1 MGSTN
6 PALSMISRVSV
17 LLSILACTTAQLCN
31 TVQNPIKRDEGEGP
45 WNVSRVERGSNGR
58 NGRLVPVTQGAAHPL
73 PGTFYEGD
81 SYVMQYSVR
90 KGRKPDV
97 IYFWQG
103 SKSSRWEKGASA
115 ILTVDLDNKNGGV
128 AKQARVDM
136 NQEPEHFLNI
146 FNGTFVT
153 LMGGV
158 EREEVEQD
166 KDGVMLFRVRAECN
180 SVGDKKPL
188 VRTNQVEEKKTNINN
203 EDVFILDTPKKLF
216 MFVGKNASPEE
227 KVTAIKCA
235 KSLFPKKSPDVSEGA
250 QPSKEFLASLKP

>member
-1 MGSTN
+1 MGSHSQAVSMTTQ
-6 PALSMISRVSV
+6 ATVILS
-17 LLSILACTTAQLCN
+17 LLASAAAQLCS
-31 TVQNPIKRDEGEGP
+31 TVQDPIKRDEGLGP
-45 WNVSRVERGSNGR
+45 WNVSRVERSGNGR
-58 NGRLVPVTQGAAHPL
+58 NGRLVPVDGSHPL
-73 PGTFYEGD
+73 PHAFYEGD
-81 SYVMQYSVR
+81 SYVLQYSVR

>member
-1 MGSTN
+1 MGSHK
-6 PALSMISRVSV
+6 PAVGMIGHTSI
-17 LLSILACTTAQLCN
+17 LLSLIAAAAAQLCS
-31 TVQNPIKRDEGEGP
+31 TVQDPIKRDEGSGP
-45 WNVSRVERGSNGR
+45 WNVSRVERSGNGR
-58 NGRLVPVTQGAAHPL
+58 NGRLVPIGDSHPL
-73 PGTFYEGD
+73 PNAFYEGD

-115 ILTVDLDNKNGGV
+115 ILTVDLDNRNGGV

-158 EREEVEQD
+158 EREKVEQD
-166 KDGVMLFRVRAECN
+166 KDGVMLFRVKAECN

-188 VRTNQVEEKKTNINN
+188 VRTNQVEEKKSNINN
-203 EDVFILDTPKKLF
+203 EDVFILATPKKLY
-216 MFVGKNASPEE
+216 MFVGKDASDEE
-227 KVTAIKCA
+227 KVTAIKCT
-235 KSLFPKKSPDVSEGA
+235 KSLFPKKSPEVSEGA
-250 QPSKEFLASLKP
+250 QPSKDFMASLKP